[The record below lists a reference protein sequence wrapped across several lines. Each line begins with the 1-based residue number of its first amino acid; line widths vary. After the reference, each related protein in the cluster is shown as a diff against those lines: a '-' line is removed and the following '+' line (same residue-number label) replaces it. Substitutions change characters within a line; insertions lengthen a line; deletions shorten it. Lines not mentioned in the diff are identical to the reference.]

1 MPMWIATMAL
11 VAALACADQ
20 PPPPPATPAPVAPK
34 PAKPPP
40 KDRSQEIVCEDHEEL
55 GSLFSHRVC
64 ATRAQWEARRV
75 HDQEDISHQRDE
87 MGKSAGSQ

>member
-1 MPMWIATMAL
+1 MAL
-11 VAALACADQ
+11 VAALGCADQ
-20 PPPPPATPAPVAPK
+20 PATTTTTTTALAPPAPVAPT

-40 KDRSQEIVCEDHEEL
+40 KDRSQEVVCEDHEEL

-75 HDQEDISHQRDE
+75 HDQDDISHQRDE
-87 MGKSAGSQ
+87 MGKVSGSQ